1 MSTFAIGDLQGCFRT
16 LQALLEEIQFH
27 REHDR
32 LWFVG
37 DLVNRGPDSLACLR
51 FVRDLGERAV
61 TVLGNH
67 DLHLLAAAEGLG
79 KRGKHDTLAQ
89 VLEANDANELILWL
103 RQQKLIH
110 VTQDYAMVHAGLL
123 PEWSWVEAQTLA
135 REVEEKLAGPNYLGV
150 LETMYGNEPAK
161 WEPGLRGE
169 ARMRIT
175 INAMTRLRVLNQDH
189 VIDFKF
195 KGALADMP
203 TDLTPWFAI
212 RTVRETPPVVITGH
226 WSALD
231 LYVSPSVVSLD
242 TGCVWGRKLTAMRLE
257 DGAIFQVANAEFS
270 PALGRDQE

>member
-16 LQALLEEIQFH
+16 LQALLEAINFD
-27 REHDR
+27 RERDR

-51 FVRDLGERAV
+51 FVRDLGGRAV

-79 KRGKHDTLAQ
+79 KRGKNDTLAQ
-89 VLEANDANELILWL
+89 VLDADDAKELLHWL

-110 VTQDYAMVHAGLL
+110 VEQDYAMVHAGLL
-123 PEWSWVEAQTLA
+123 PEWSWADAQTLA
-135 REVEEKLAGPNYLGV
+135 REVEEKLAGPNYRGV
-150 LETMYGNEPAK
+150 LETMYGNEPTT
-161 WEPGLRGE
+161 WEPGLRGD

-175 INAMTRLRVLNQDH
+175 INAMTRLRVLNKH
-189 VIDFKF
+189 CAIDFKF

-203 TDLTPWFAI
+203 ADLMPWFTAQ
-212 RTVRETPPVVITGH
+212 TVRESPPVVVTGH

-257 DGAIFQVANAEFS
+257 DRAIFQVANAELS
-270 PALGRDQE
+270 PAQGWD

>member
-1 MSTFAIGDLQGCFRT
+1 
-16 LQALLEEIQFH
+16 
-27 REHDR
+27 
-32 LWFVG
+32 
-37 DLVNRGPDSLACLR
+37 
-51 FVRDLGERAV
+51 
-61 TVLGNH
+61 
-67 DLHLLAAAEGLG
+67 
-79 KRGKHDTLAQ
+79 
-89 VLEANDANELILWL
+89 
-103 RQQKLIH
+103 
-110 VTQDYAMVHAGLL
+110 
-123 PEWSWVEAQTLA
+123 
-135 REVEEKLAGPNYLGV
+135 
-150 LETMYGNEPAK
+150 
-161 WEPGLRGE
+161 
-169 ARMRIT
+169 MRIT

-212 RTVRETPPVVITGH
+212 RTARETPPVVITGH

>member
-16 LQALLEEIQFH
+16 LQALLKAINFD
-27 REHDR
+27 RNRDR

-79 KRGKHDTLAQ
+79 KRGKNDTLAQ
-89 VLEANDANELILWL
+89 VLEANDANELLHWL
-103 RQQKLIH
+103 RQQKLIY
-110 VTQDYAMVHAGLL
+110 VEQNYAMVHAGLL
-123 PEWSWVEAQTLA
+123 PEWSWAEAQTLA
-135 REVEEKLAGPNYLGV
+135 HEVEEKLAGPNYRGV
-150 LETMYGNEPAK
+150 LETMYGNEPVK
-161 WEPGLRGE
+161 WQPTLRGD

-175 INAMTRLRVLNQDH
+175 INAMTRLRALNQDGA
-189 VIDFKF
+189 IDFKF

-203 TDLTPWFAI
+203 TDLKPWFAMQ
-212 RTVRETPPVVITGH
+212 TVRESPPVVITGH

-257 DGAIFQVANAEFS
+257 DRAIFQAANAEVS
-270 PALGRDQE
+270 PAQGRD